1 MNKVLEH
8 PIISTVVASLI
19 ISFFG
24 WLNGILP
31 TIWLWIKSII
41 FKLIVLF
48 SNIIEVPLWLLL
60 IFFIPFVWWLIKKL
74 ISFITEKN
82 DRTEILEQQSE
93 PDDITL
99 SDEEYRLLKLLVQ
112 KDGKPVQHSDF
123 KYDLRIP
130 ILQAEQMIESL
141 SKLEFIEVH
150 NNWIDGT
157 QIYLSKKGRDF
168 VMGNKYAR
176 T

>member
-8 PIISTVVASLI
+8 PIISSVVASLI
-19 ISFFG
+19 LSFFS
-24 WLNGILP
+24 WLNGTLP

-41 FKLIVLF
+41 FKLIAFF

-60 IFFIPFVWWLIKKL
+60 IICIPYVWWLVKKI

-82 DRTEILEQQSE
+82 YKTEILEQKSE
-93 PDDITL
+93 PDNITL
-99 SDEEYRLLKLLVQ
+99 TDDEYRLLKLLVQ
-112 KDGKPVQHSDF
+112 KDGKPAQHSDF
-123 KYDLRIP
+123 KYELRIP

-141 SKLEFIEVH
+141 SKLEFIEAH
-150 NNWIDGT
+150 NNWMDGT
-157 QIYLSKKGRDF
+157 QIFLSKKGRDF
-168 VMGNKYAR
+168 ILGNKYIR